1 MKLKLTVF
9 MMLSRSDQVTAIKA
23 IRRERGSGRRR

>member
-9 MMLSRSDQVTAIKA
+9 LMLSRSDQVTAVKA
-23 IRRERGSGRRR
+23 IRKERGSGRRR